1 MKLCVAYVAPH
12 CRGAGGVVTLADG
25 QTVEYDWLVLALGAE
40 TATFGIPGVRQL
52 ALPFC
57 TFDDA
62 LKARPPWNLL
72 SPEVVL

>member
-1 MKLCVAYVAPH
+1 M
-12 CRGAGGVVTLADG
+12 TLADG

-40 TATFGIPGVRQL
+40 TASFGIPGVRDL

-62 LKARPPWNLL
+62 LKVHTNTVYLIAPYLHCH
-72 SPEVVL
+72 SACE